1 MKSLFNDISEQII
14 DFSFKEF
21 KKKKNQGKIEYII
34 NNITNFAMTSIKP
47 YLYTIIILLVTM
59 FFINCAQFYY
69 YMKIKHVLQYSN

>member
-1 MKSLFNDISEQII
+1 MKSLLDDISSQVI
-14 DFSFKEF
+14 DFSFKLF
-21 KKKKNQGKIEYII
+21 KKKKNQDKIKYII
-34 NNITNFAMTSIKP
+34 SNITNYAFHSIKP

>member
-1 MKSLFNDISEQII
+1 MKSLLDDISSQVI
-14 DFSFKEF
+14 DFSFKLF
-21 KKKKNQGKIEYII
+21 KKKKNQDKIKYII
-34 NNITNFAMTSIKP
+34 ANITNYAFHSIKP

>member
-1 MKSLFNDISEQII
+1 MKSLLDDISSQVI
-14 DFSFKEF
+14 DFSFKLF
-21 KKKKNQGKIEYII
+21 KKKKNQDKIKYII
-34 NNITNFAMTSIKP
+34 ANITNYAFQSIKP

>member
-1 MKSLFNDISEQII
+1 MKSLLDDISSQVI
-14 DFSFKEF
+14 DFSFKLF
-21 KKKKNQGKIEYII
+21 KKKKNQDKIKYII
-34 NNITNFAMTSIKP
+34 ASITNYGFQSIKP